1 MKRTVLVLVLGT
13 LSGCHMTSGSGD
25 DYPVGGGG
33 GGTVL
38 GGGGGGGGGTGDGG
52 LIDGTTG
59 DAGTLI
65 NGRVCLLTDL
75 RRVGD
80 ATACATTGASG
91 LTVSLGTRT
100 ALTGT
105 DGSFAIIAPA
115 GNGLVWRVIGDA
127 QHPLT
132 ESVMGF
138 GTDPTIPALTDI
150 TYINLLNQNAAVV
163 NEQQGSVVVRV
174 LSNGAPVTK
183 VTATSSP
190 ATAGV
195 ALYDGNDSV
204 IWNDGV
210 SGTGARGMVWFP
222 GVPLGNAPPTTATI
236 ALTLT
241 GTTPPVTTSVPDV
254 LVEDQAITF
263 VTQDLQ

>member
-1 MKRTVLVLVLGT
+1 MKRAVLVLVLGT

-33 GGTVL
+33 GTAL

-80 ATACATTGASG
+80 ATACAATGAGG

-105 DGSFAIIAPA
+105 DGTFAIIAPA
-115 GNGLVWRVIGDA
+115 GNGLVWRVTDTTPQQLIS
-127 QHPLT
+127 
-132 ESVMGF
+132 SVMGF
-138 GTDPTIPALTDI
+138 GTDPTIPAVGYE
-150 TYINLLNQNAAVV
+150 TYIDLLDQNSAVV
-163 NEQQGSVVVRV
+163 TPLQGSVVVRV

-183 VTATSSP
+183 ATATSNP
-190 ATAGV
+190 PTARL
-195 ALYDGNDSV
+195 ALYDGSDSV
-204 IWNDGV
+204 IWSDGV
-210 SGTGARGMVWFP
+210 SGTGAHGMVWFP
-222 GVPLGNAPPTTATI
+222 GVPTPPVTATI
-236 ALTLT
+236 ALTVT
-241 GTTPPVTTSVPDV
+241 GTTTPMTTSVPDV
-254 LVEDQAITF
+254 PVEDGAITF
-263 VTQDLQ
+263 VTQELQ